1 VRLRGF
7 IGLPSWLGLSLCWAM
22 SGCDASASD
31 ESVHVPPFVRVAGDH
46 RAAARVGRRGAELAL
61 KDGFSLKPRPSAGQP
76 PLELALEVAGLRA
89 NAAELAP
96 DFVPIG
102 PTVRLRGGSVRVDAA
117 YRAEAFRVRAGH
129 RLVLAVE
136 VRAPCAP
143 SARCWELWEAAYEH
157 SRCVAVAV
165 DTHGLRLQFGS
176 LPLSA
181 SVALR
186 SAAR

>member
-7 IGLPSWLGLSLCWAM
+7 VGLPFWLVLCWAV
-22 SGCDASASD
+22 SGCDASAPDQSAR
-31 ESVHVPPFVRVAGDH
+31 VPPFVRVAGDH
-46 RAAARVGRRGAELAL
+46 RAVARVGSRGAELAL
-61 KDGFSLKPRPSAGQP
+61 KDGFSLKPRPSAGRP
-76 PLELALEVAGLRA
+76 TLELALEVAELRA

-102 PTVRLRGGSVRVDAA
+102 PTVRLRGGSLRVDAA
-117 YRAEAFRVRAGH
+117 YRAESFRVRAGH

-136 VRAPCAP
+136 VRAPCEP
-143 SARCWELWEAAYEH
+143 SAQCWELWQAAYED

-165 DTHGLRLQFGS
+165 ETHGLRLQFGS

-186 SAAR
+186 SEAR